1 LHQANKHKKSG
12 RAFAYP
18 QARES
23 KPYTHKQEIPPAY
36 HGEHLSVS
44 LCIMQFLD
52 FSLAQ
57 KSAKRF
63 FSSICKNTV
72 GLRLHKDNKLL
83 AKRVYEPFIFLPYYL
98 KIQCL

>member
-1 LHQANKHKKSG
+1 MYQKYVYILLFKTCRNTNLNS
-12 RAFAYP
+12 
-18 QARES
+18 
-23 KPYTHKQEIPPAY
+23 PPLLEKINNLY
-36 HGEHLSVS
+36 IKL
-44 LCIMQFLD
+44 
-52 FSLAQ
+52 
-57 KSAKRF
+57 